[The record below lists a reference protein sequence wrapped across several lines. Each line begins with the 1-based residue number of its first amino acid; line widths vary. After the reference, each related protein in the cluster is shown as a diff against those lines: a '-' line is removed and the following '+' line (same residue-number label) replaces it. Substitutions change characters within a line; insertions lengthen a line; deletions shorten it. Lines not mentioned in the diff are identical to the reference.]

1 MNATL
6 PPDPWN
12 EDLPGYKAIGET
24 FGNLIASIDEAKVI
38 SIEAG
43 FGRGKTFFRKAW
55 AEHLRQMGE
64 IVVEIDA
71 QQSDHSGDPV
81 VSFVGALIN
90 MLPIEDKTARQ
101 DAFERGKKIAG
112 LTARTVTR
120 MLARSAADEVIDL
133 VTDTAADQVEGISAL
148 ENVVE
153 DVGNGMSKLAGD
165 LIAAQLASE
174 QVRQKELPEQLSAL
188 HAALTKDS
196 DTKRI
201 VILIDELDR
210 CHPEYAIALLEAMKL
225 VFDHPGFVFCLM
237 VNADYLENVAAK
249 RFGSFVEGERYLDKF
264 VDIRLQL
271 PQTDETLK
279 AATRHLAEQLPLE
292 IPYGEDQEFSVARA
306 AKLAGELAP
315 ISKLSMRQIK
325 RVLLKVELALRCYRN
340 EPLDCALLVFLA
352 FKGASG
358 LAPDG
363 RELIAEGFLRRAC
376 LTPKVAEQFSE
387 PLNYRSGREEQK
399 REYEAKEFI
408 QKNCQEL
415 LGLPEDR
422 YKSPHLGNGRTY
434 FEWVPVCVH
443 LAEHYVPG
451 HQAILDALH
460 RLEVTEPPAA

>member
-6 PPDPWN
+6 PLDPWS
-12 EDLPGYKAIGET
+12 EDLLGYTAIGET

-90 MLPIEDKTARQ
+90 VLPVEDKTARQ

-112 LTARTVTR
+112 LGARTVAR
-120 MLARSAADEVIDL
+120 MLARSAADEVIEY

-188 HAALTKDS
+188 HAALTNDS

-225 VFDHPGFVFCLM
+225 VFDHKGFVFCLM

-249 RFGSFVEGERYLDKF
+249 RFGSFVETEF
-264 VDIRLQL
+264 
-271 PQTDETLK
+271 
-279 AATRHLAEQLPLE
+279 
-292 IPYGEDQEFSVARA
+292 DQ
-306 AKLAGELAP
+306 
-315 ISKLSMRQIK
+315 
-325 RVLLKVELALRCYRN
+325 
-340 EPLDCALLVFLA
+340 
-352 FKGASG
+352 
-358 LAPDG
+358 
-363 RELIAEGFLRRAC
+363 C
-376 LTPKVAEQFSE
+376 LNK
-387 PLNYRSGREEQK
+387 
-399 REYEAKEFI
+399 
-408 QKNCQEL
+408 
-415 LGLPEDR
+415 
-422 YKSPHLGNGRTY
+422 
-434 FEWVPVCVH
+434 
-443 LAEHYVPG
+443 
-451 HQAILDALH
+451 
-460 RLEVTEPPAA
+460 